1 MCDRQH
7 SWSCCLVKR
16 SRQLAS
22 CSQEILI
29 QVHSQSWLSRS
40 LIQLCSIFPMRKP
53 LPPSMLLAR
62 STSTSRR
69 QEIKYVQPEEA
80 RYRWKHLYHGVVAP
94 CVLSAS
100 RDRASIF
107 VMSIVSSFHQ
117 LASLEFQY
125 SGPASLRFKAE
136 ELLTED
142 LPIRLANFL
151 DKNPQETYLGY

>member
-1 MCDRQH
+1 
-7 SWSCCLVKR
+7 
-16 SRQLAS
+16 
-22 CSQEILI
+22 
-29 QVHSQSWLSRS
+29 
-40 LIQLCSIFPMRKP
+40 MRKP

-69 QEIKYVQPEEA
+69 QEIKYVQSEEA

-107 VMSIVSSFHQ
+107 VTSIVSSFHQ

-142 LPIRLANFL
+142 LPIRLANYL
-151 DKNPQETYLGY
+151 DKNPKKPTGDINSHSKLSQYLKDIEKKINLLFFHLETMRNFLISGI